1 MLSRLAW
8 LPCNSIITVPG
19 ANPIVAPGNR
29 PAMVTDAGD
38 WLGAGSNKIGM
49 PSSIKLFFGSGFEA
63 P

>member
-1 MLSRLAW
+1 
-8 LPCNSIITVPG
+8 
-19 ANPIVAPGNR
+19 
-29 PAMVTDAGD
+29 MVTDAGD